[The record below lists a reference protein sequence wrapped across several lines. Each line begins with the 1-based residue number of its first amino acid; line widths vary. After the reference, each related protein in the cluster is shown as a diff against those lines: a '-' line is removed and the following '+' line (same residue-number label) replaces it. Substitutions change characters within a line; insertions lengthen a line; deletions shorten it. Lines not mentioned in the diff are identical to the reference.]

1 MKVFKIIF
9 TQLTKPTK
17 SVCQERNTGR
27 WHHFCLDETGTDEG
41 SLWLTQHLNLNCP
54 TNPNAFQPSA
64 VQSWKQPKPG
74 PSRSTRV
81 QPPDL
86 PERATR
92 RAGNTGQARYES
104 SFKRAAGAG
113 IDGGTRR
120 KTQRTKYWN
129 QHLEN
134 LPSPCRFS
142 VNWTQTSLLW
152 SRNRV
157 TPARAVLL
165 FSLPSIV
172 PGPLYRFSNTA
183 NGGIYTCTP
192 LEKMIASFHNLFRIQ
207 KENMRLSEKQKHYLA
222 QNGHKKLPSSLIT
235 FICQKYSLRDQYYIT
250 YKITL
255 TYKAK
260 NLNNLL

>member
-27 WHHFCLDETGTDEG
+27 WHHFYLNETGTDEG
-41 SLWLTQHLNLNCP
+41 SLWLTQHLNLKCP

-74 PSRSTRV
+74 PSRSICV

-113 IDGGTRR
+113 IDGGTRC
-120 KTQRTKYWN
+120 KTQRTKYWS
-129 QHLEN
+129 QYLEN
-134 LPSPCRFS
+134 LPSPCRFCQLDS
-142 VNWTQTSLLW
+142 DS
-152 SRNRV
+152 
-157 TPARAVLL
+157 
-165 FSLPSIV
+165 
-172 PGPLYRFSNTA
+172 
-183 NGGIYTCTP
+183 TP
-192 LEKMIASFHNLFRIQ
+192 LEQEPSDTCTGCAAVLIAFH
-207 KENMRLSEKQKHYLA
+207 
-222 QNGHKKLPSSLIT
+222 SSRSPVPL
-235 FICQKYSLRDQYYIT
+235 
-250 YKITL
+250 
-255 TYKAK
+255 
-260 NLNNLL
+260 